1 MRLKTSMD
9 RKSGL
14 VMDMRVGES
23 ICLRGINGVDSEK
36 IVLILE
42 SKDGRKARVRI
53 QASQSVK
60 VVRPEKQTD
69 NLPNFR
75 SPGFSGAFVGSL
87 E

>member
-1 MRLKTSMD
+1 MMSQP
-9 RKSGL
+9 GL

-53 QASQSVK
+53 QASKSVRVDRQDK
-60 VVRPEKQTD
+60 SQVVVR
-69 NLPNFR
+69 LP
-75 SPGFSGAFVGSL
+75 
-87 E
+87 

>member
-1 MRLKTSMD
+1 MAER
-9 RKSGL
+9 RGL
-14 VMDMRVGES
+14 VLDMRVGEA

-60 VVRPEKQTD
+60 VGKPEKQ
-69 NLPNFR
+69 
-75 SPGFSGAFVGSL
+75 AA
-87 E
+87 

>member
-1 MRLKTSMD
+1 MSER
-9 RKSGL
+9 RGL
-14 VMDMRVGES
+14 VLDMRVGES

-60 VVRPEKQTD
+60 VGKPEKQ
-69 NLPNFR
+69 
-75 SPGFSGAFVGSL
+75 AA
-87 E
+87 